1 MSFTFKVNSADVKTP
16 SKFGWSLMD
25 ISAADSGRVEADALM
40 YKNRVAQKEKIELEW
55 AGVTTAEASAILNA
69 FQDEYFTV
77 TYHSPLTNG
86 DVTKTFYRGDATAP
100 YYWWVDGGRME
111 NVAFSIIER

>member
-1 MSFTFKVNSADVKTP
+1 MAFTFNVNGAAVKTP
-16 SKFGWSLMD
+16 SKFGWSLQD

-40 YKNRVAQKEKIELEW
+40 YKNRVATKEKIELEW
-55 AGVTTAEASAILNA
+55 WGVTTSEASAILNA
-69 FQDEYFTV
+69 FTDEYFEV
-77 TYHSPLTNG
+77 TYHSPLTDG